1 MSSNKTVIAVDGPS
15 VVVPGAIEA
24 ARQTGAKILLVGNEA
39 TLDGE
44 LNRLS
49 PSGVDLEIVHAPEVA
64 GMDEKPSDILRR
76 KKNASIQVACRLVRD
91 GAAQG
96 VVSAGHSGAS
106 VACGMF
112 IMGRIPGVER
122 PALASLLP
130 TEKEPVVLLDVGATV
145 DCKPYNIFQFGLM
158 GDAFAR
164 DILNKES
171 PRVGLLSI
179 GEEEG
184 KGNSQVKEAYEL
196 FKMAQNLNFSGNI
209 EGRDLFTGEM
219 DVAVCDGFVGNVALK
234 LSEGLGLSL
243 SRDINLDDLF
253 KPCYG
258 AVILELLDASAGEF
272 LGSTTVDY
280 VINVNGENIVL
291 FEDGYFVDKAVKRYR
306 VPSIKNGMN
315 IILAK
320 VPVGKRTSLE
330 ACFLTGDFDVIYNGC
345 TSILAAPSSKI
356 PFGDITRFGMPFY
369 GGNITYKTQLDIDAE
384 CDIRINAALY
394 RGALIKVL
402 VDGSEAGKIAFAPY
416 ELTVEKLKPGKHTVE
431 YILYGN
437 RVNTFGSLHNCG
449 KNSWVGPDHWYS
461 KGDEWSYEYNL
472 KPVGILKSPVIKVI
486 KR

>member
-1 MSSNKTVIAVDGPS
+1 MSSNKTVIAVDAMGGDLGPS

-243 SRDINLDDLF
+243 SRVL
-253 KPCYG
+253 KR
-258 AVILELLDASAGEF
+258 ELLNSGF
-272 LGSTTVDY
+272 LPKLGSLLAKSAFRRFAKVVDY
-280 VINVNGENIVL
+280 AEYGGAPLLGLQNISIVCHGRSNAKASCNATRMATL
-291 FEDGYFVDKAVKRYR
+291 FVEKETNKRLMET
-306 VPSIKNGMN
+306 ICANEE
-315 IILAK
+315 L
-320 VPVGKRTSLE
+320 
-330 ACFLTGDFDVIYNGC
+330 
-345 TSILAAPSSKI
+345 
-356 PFGDITRFGMPFY
+356 TRFGRS
-369 GGNITYKTQLDIDAE
+369 
-384 CDIRINAALY
+384 C
-394 RGALIKVL
+394 
-402 VDGSEAGKIAFAPY
+402 
-416 ELTVEKLKPGKHTVE
+416 
-431 YILYGN
+431 
-437 RVNTFGSLHNCG
+437 
-449 KNSWVGPDHWYS
+449 
-461 KGDEWSYEYNL
+461 
-472 KPVGILKSPVIKVI
+472 
-486 KR
+486 

>member
-1 MSSNKTVIAVDGPS
+1 MSSNKTVIAVDAMGGDLGPS

-219 DVAVCDGFVGNVALK
+219 DVAVCDGVVGNVALK

-243 SRDINLDDLF
+243 SRVL
-253 KPCYG
+253 KR
-258 AVILELLDASAGEF
+258 ELLNSGF
-272 LGSTTVDY
+272 LPKLGSLLAKSAFRRFAKVVDY
-280 VINVNGENIVL
+280 AEYGGAPLLGLQNISIVCHGRSNAKAICNATRMATL
-291 FEDGYFVDKAVKRYR
+291 FVEKETNKRLMET
-306 VPSIKNGMN
+306 ICANEE
-315 IILAK
+315 L
-320 VPVGKRTSLE
+320 
-330 ACFLTGDFDVIYNGC
+330 
-345 TSILAAPSSKI
+345 
-356 PFGDITRFGMPFY
+356 TRFGRS
-369 GGNITYKTQLDIDAE
+369 
-384 CDIRINAALY
+384 C
-394 RGALIKVL
+394 
-402 VDGSEAGKIAFAPY
+402 
-416 ELTVEKLKPGKHTVE
+416 
-431 YILYGN
+431 
-437 RVNTFGSLHNCG
+437 
-449 KNSWVGPDHWYS
+449 
-461 KGDEWSYEYNL
+461 
-472 KPVGILKSPVIKVI
+472 
-486 KR
+486 

>member
-1 MSSNKTVIAVDGPS
+1 MSSNKTVIAVDAMGGDLGPS

-112 IMGRIPGVER
+112 IMGRLPGVER
-122 PALASLLP
+122 PALAALLP
-130 TEKEPVVLLDVGATV
+130 TEKNPVVVLDAGANV
-145 DCKPYNIFQFGLM
+145 DCRPYHLFQFGLM

-164 DILNKES
+164 DLLGYAA
-171 PRVGLLSI
+171 PRVSLLSI

-243 SRDINLDDLF
+243 SRVL
-253 KPCYG
+253 KR
-258 AVILELLDASAGEF
+258 ELLNSGF
-272 LGSTTVDY
+272 LPKLGSLLAKSAFRRFAKVVDY
-280 VINVNGENIVL
+280 AEYGGAPLLGLQNISIVCHGRSNAKAICNATRMATL
-291 FEDGYFVDKAVKRYR
+291 FVEKETNKRLMET
-306 VPSIKNGMN
+306 ICANEE
-315 IILAK
+315 L
-320 VPVGKRTSLE
+320 
-330 ACFLTGDFDVIYNGC
+330 
-345 TSILAAPSSKI
+345 
-356 PFGDITRFGMPFY
+356 TRFGRS
-369 GGNITYKTQLDIDAE
+369 
-384 CDIRINAALY
+384 C
-394 RGALIKVL
+394 
-402 VDGSEAGKIAFAPY
+402 
-416 ELTVEKLKPGKHTVE
+416 
-431 YILYGN
+431 
-437 RVNTFGSLHNCG
+437 
-449 KNSWVGPDHWYS
+449 
-461 KGDEWSYEYNL
+461 
-472 KPVGILKSPVIKVI
+472 
-486 KR
+486 

>member
-1 MSSNKTVIAVDGPS
+1 MSSNKTVIAVDAMGGDLGPS

-184 KGNSQVKEAYEL
+184 KGNSQVKEA
-196 FKMAQNLNFSGNI
+196 
-209 EGRDLFTGEM
+209 
-219 DVAVCDGFVGNVALK
+219 
-234 LSEGLGLSL
+234 
-243 SRDINLDDLF
+243 
-253 KPCYG
+253 
-258 AVILELLDASAGEF
+258 
-272 LGSTTVDY
+272 
-280 VINVNGENIVL
+280 
-291 FEDGYFVDKAVKRYR
+291 
-306 VPSIKNGMN
+306 
-315 IILAK
+315 
-320 VPVGKRTSLE
+320 
-330 ACFLTGDFDVIYNGC
+330 
-345 TSILAAPSSKI
+345 
-356 PFGDITRFGMPFY
+356 
-369 GGNITYKTQLDIDAE
+369 
-384 CDIRINAALY
+384 
-394 RGALIKVL
+394 
-402 VDGSEAGKIAFAPY
+402 
-416 ELTVEKLKPGKHTVE
+416 
-431 YILYGN
+431 
-437 RVNTFGSLHNCG
+437 
-449 KNSWVGPDHWYS
+449 
-461 KGDEWSYEYNL
+461 
-472 KPVGILKSPVIKVI
+472 
-486 KR
+486 

>member
-1 MSSNKTVIAVDGPS
+1 MSSNKTVIAVDAMGGDLGPS

-243 SRDINLDDLF
+243 SRVL
-253 KPCYG
+253 KR
-258 AVILELLDASAGEF
+258 ELLNSGF
-272 LGSTTVDY
+272 LPKLGSLLAKSAFRRFAKVVDY
-280 VINVNGENIVL
+280 AEYGGAPLLGLQNISIVCHGRSNAKAICNATRMATL
-291 FEDGYFVDKAVKRYR
+291 FVEKETNKRLMETICANEER
-306 VPSIKNGMN
+306 
-315 IILAK
+315 
-320 VPVGKRTSLE
+320 
-330 ACFLTGDFDVIYNGC
+330 
-345 TSILAAPSSKI
+345 
-356 PFGDITRFGMPFY
+356 TRFGRS
-369 GGNITYKTQLDIDAE
+369 
-384 CDIRINAALY
+384 C
-394 RGALIKVL
+394 
-402 VDGSEAGKIAFAPY
+402 
-416 ELTVEKLKPGKHTVE
+416 
-431 YILYGN
+431 
-437 RVNTFGSLHNCG
+437 
-449 KNSWVGPDHWYS
+449 
-461 KGDEWSYEYNL
+461 
-472 KPVGILKSPVIKVI
+472 
-486 KR
+486 

>member
-1 MSSNKTVIAVDGPS
+1 MSSNKTVIAVDAMGGDLGPS

-171 PRVGLLSI
+171 PRMGLLSI

-209 EGRDLFTGEM
+209 EGRDLFTGEV

-243 SRDINLDDLF
+243 SRVL
-253 KPCYG
+253 KR
-258 AVILELLDASAGEF
+258 ELLNSGF
-272 LGSTTVDY
+272 LPKLGSLLAKSAFRRFAKVVDY
-280 VINVNGENIVL
+280 AEYGGAPLLGLQNISIVCHGRSNAKAICNATRMATL
-291 FEDGYFVDKAVKRYR
+291 FVEKETNKRLMET
-306 VPSIKNGMN
+306 ICANEE
-315 IILAK
+315 L
-320 VPVGKRTSLE
+320 
-330 ACFLTGDFDVIYNGC
+330 
-345 TSILAAPSSKI
+345 
-356 PFGDITRFGMPFY
+356 TRFGRS
-369 GGNITYKTQLDIDAE
+369 
-384 CDIRINAALY
+384 C
-394 RGALIKVL
+394 
-402 VDGSEAGKIAFAPY
+402 
-416 ELTVEKLKPGKHTVE
+416 
-431 YILYGN
+431 
-437 RVNTFGSLHNCG
+437 
-449 KNSWVGPDHWYS
+449 
-461 KGDEWSYEYNL
+461 
-472 KPVGILKSPVIKVI
+472 
-486 KR
+486 

>member
-1 MSSNKTVIAVDGPS
+1 MSSNKTVIAVDAMGGDLGPS

-122 PALASLLP
+122 PALASLIP

-243 SRDINLDDLF
+243 SRVL
-253 KPCYG
+253 KR
-258 AVILELLDASAGEF
+258 ELLNSGF
-272 LGSTTVDY
+272 LPKLGSLLAKSAFRRFAKVVDY
-280 VINVNGENIVL
+280 AEYGGAPLLGLQNISIVCHGRSNAKAICNATRMATL
-291 FEDGYFVDKAVKRYR
+291 FVEKETNKRLMET
-306 VPSIKNGMN
+306 ICANEE
-315 IILAK
+315 L
-320 VPVGKRTSLE
+320 
-330 ACFLTGDFDVIYNGC
+330 
-345 TSILAAPSSKI
+345 
-356 PFGDITRFGMPFY
+356 TRFGRS
-369 GGNITYKTQLDIDAE
+369 
-384 CDIRINAALY
+384 C
-394 RGALIKVL
+394 
-402 VDGSEAGKIAFAPY
+402 
-416 ELTVEKLKPGKHTVE
+416 
-431 YILYGN
+431 
-437 RVNTFGSLHNCG
+437 
-449 KNSWVGPDHWYS
+449 
-461 KGDEWSYEYNL
+461 
-472 KPVGILKSPVIKVI
+472 
-486 KR
+486 

>member
-1 MSSNKTVIAVDGPS
+1 MSSNKTVIAVDAMGGDLGPS

-164 DILNKES
+164 DILNKEA

-209 EGRDLFTGEM
+209 EGRDLFTGDV

-243 SRDINLDDLF
+243 SRVL
-253 KPCYG
+253 KR
-258 AVILELLDASAGEF
+258 ELLSSGF
-272 LGSTTVDY
+272 LPKLGSLLAKSAFRRFAKVVDY
-280 VINVNGENIVL
+280 AEYGGAPLLGLQNISIVCHGRSNSKAICKATRMATL
-291 FEDGYFVDKAVKRYR
+291 FVEKETNKRLMET
-306 VPSIKNGMN
+306 ICANEE
-315 IILAK
+315 L
-320 VPVGKRTSLE
+320 
-330 ACFLTGDFDVIYNGC
+330 
-345 TSILAAPSSKI
+345 
-356 PFGDITRFGMPFY
+356 TRFGRS
-369 GGNITYKTQLDIDAE
+369 
-384 CDIRINAALY
+384 C
-394 RGALIKVL
+394 
-402 VDGSEAGKIAFAPY
+402 
-416 ELTVEKLKPGKHTVE
+416 
-431 YILYGN
+431 
-437 RVNTFGSLHNCG
+437 
-449 KNSWVGPDHWYS
+449 
-461 KGDEWSYEYNL
+461 
-472 KPVGILKSPVIKVI
+472 
-486 KR
+486 

>member
-1 MSSNKTVIAVDGPS
+1 MSSNKTVIAVDAMGGDLGPS

-49 PSGVDLEIVHAPEVA
+49 PSGVDLEIVHAPEGA

-243 SRDINLDDLF
+243 SRVL
-253 KPCYG
+253 KR
-258 AVILELLDASAGEF
+258 ELLNSGF
-272 LGSTTVDY
+272 LPKLGSLLAKSAFRRFAKVVDY
-280 VINVNGENIVL
+280 AEYGGAPLLGLQNISIVCHGRSNAKAICNATRMATL
-291 FEDGYFVDKAVKRYR
+291 FVEKETNKRLMET
-306 VPSIKNGMN
+306 ICANEE
-315 IILAK
+315 L
-320 VPVGKRTSLE
+320 
-330 ACFLTGDFDVIYNGC
+330 
-345 TSILAAPSSKI
+345 
-356 PFGDITRFGMPFY
+356 TRFGRS
-369 GGNITYKTQLDIDAE
+369 
-384 CDIRINAALY
+384 C
-394 RGALIKVL
+394 
-402 VDGSEAGKIAFAPY
+402 
-416 ELTVEKLKPGKHTVE
+416 
-431 YILYGN
+431 
-437 RVNTFGSLHNCG
+437 
-449 KNSWVGPDHWYS
+449 
-461 KGDEWSYEYNL
+461 
-472 KPVGILKSPVIKVI
+472 
-486 KR
+486 

>member
-1 MSSNKTVIAVDGPS
+1 MSSNKTVIAVDAMGGDLGPS

-130 TEKEPVVLLDVGATV
+130 TEKAPVVLLDVGATV

-243 SRDINLDDLF
+243 SRVL
-253 KPCYG
+253 KR
-258 AVILELLDASAGEF
+258 ELLNSGF
-272 LGSTTVDY
+272 LPKLGSLLAKSAFRRFAKVVDY
-280 VINVNGENIVL
+280 AEYGGAPLLGLQNISIVCHGRSNAKAICNATRMATL
-291 FEDGYFVDKAVKRYR
+291 FVEKETNKRLMET
-306 VPSIKNGMN
+306 ICANEE
-315 IILAK
+315 L
-320 VPVGKRTSLE
+320 
-330 ACFLTGDFDVIYNGC
+330 
-345 TSILAAPSSKI
+345 
-356 PFGDITRFGMPFY
+356 TRFGRS
-369 GGNITYKTQLDIDAE
+369 
-384 CDIRINAALY
+384 C
-394 RGALIKVL
+394 
-402 VDGSEAGKIAFAPY
+402 
-416 ELTVEKLKPGKHTVE
+416 
-431 YILYGN
+431 
-437 RVNTFGSLHNCG
+437 
-449 KNSWVGPDHWYS
+449 
-461 KGDEWSYEYNL
+461 
-472 KPVGILKSPVIKVI
+472 
-486 KR
+486 

>member
-1 MSSNKTVIAVDGPS
+1 MSSNKTVIAVDAMGGDLGPS

-196 FKMAQNLNFSGNI
+196 FKMAQNLNVSGNI

-243 SRDINLDDLF
+243 SRVL
-253 KPCYG
+253 KR
-258 AVILELLDASAGEF
+258 ELLNSGF
-272 LGSTTVDY
+272 LPKLGSLLAKSAFRRFAKVVDY
-280 VINVNGENIVL
+280 AEYGGAPLLGLQNISIVCHGRSNAKAICNATRMATL
-291 FEDGYFVDKAVKRYR
+291 FVEKETNKRLMET
-306 VPSIKNGMN
+306 ICANEE
-315 IILAK
+315 L
-320 VPVGKRTSLE
+320 
-330 ACFLTGDFDVIYNGC
+330 
-345 TSILAAPSSKI
+345 
-356 PFGDITRFGMPFY
+356 TRFGRS
-369 GGNITYKTQLDIDAE
+369 
-384 CDIRINAALY
+384 C
-394 RGALIKVL
+394 
-402 VDGSEAGKIAFAPY
+402 
-416 ELTVEKLKPGKHTVE
+416 
-431 YILYGN
+431 
-437 RVNTFGSLHNCG
+437 
-449 KNSWVGPDHWYS
+449 
-461 KGDEWSYEYNL
+461 
-472 KPVGILKSPVIKVI
+472 
-486 KR
+486 

>member
-1 MSSNKTVIAVDGPS
+1 MSSNKTVIAVDAMGGDLGPS

-179 GEEEG
+179 GEEDG

-243 SRDINLDDLF
+243 SRVL
-253 KPCYG
+253 KR
-258 AVILELLDASAGEF
+258 ELLNSGF
-272 LGSTTVDY
+272 LPKLGSLLAKSAFRRFAKVVDY
-280 VINVNGENIVL
+280 AEYGGAPLLGLQNISIVCHGRSNAKAICNATRMATL
-291 FEDGYFVDKAVKRYR
+291 FVEKETNKRLMET
-306 VPSIKNGMN
+306 ICANEE
-315 IILAK
+315 L
-320 VPVGKRTSLE
+320 
-330 ACFLTGDFDVIYNGC
+330 
-345 TSILAAPSSKI
+345 
-356 PFGDITRFGMPFY
+356 TRFGRS
-369 GGNITYKTQLDIDAE
+369 
-384 CDIRINAALY
+384 C
-394 RGALIKVL
+394 
-402 VDGSEAGKIAFAPY
+402 
-416 ELTVEKLKPGKHTVE
+416 
-431 YILYGN
+431 
-437 RVNTFGSLHNCG
+437 
-449 KNSWVGPDHWYS
+449 
-461 KGDEWSYEYNL
+461 
-472 KPVGILKSPVIKVI
+472 
-486 KR
+486 

>member
-1 MSSNKTVIAVDGPS
+1 MSSNKTVIAVDAMGGDLGPS

-130 TEKEPVVLLDVGATV
+130 TEKEAVVLLDVGATV

-243 SRDINLDDLF
+243 SRVL
-253 KPCYG
+253 KR
-258 AVILELLDASAGEF
+258 ELLNSGF
-272 LGSTTVDY
+272 LPKLGSLLAKSAFRRFAKVVDY
-280 VINVNGENIVL
+280 AEYGGAPLLGLQNISIVCHGRSNAKAICNATRMATL
-291 FEDGYFVDKAVKRYR
+291 FVEKETNKRLMET
-306 VPSIKNGMN
+306 ICANEE
-315 IILAK
+315 L
-320 VPVGKRTSLE
+320 
-330 ACFLTGDFDVIYNGC
+330 
-345 TSILAAPSSKI
+345 
-356 PFGDITRFGMPFY
+356 TRFGRS
-369 GGNITYKTQLDIDAE
+369 
-384 CDIRINAALY
+384 C
-394 RGALIKVL
+394 
-402 VDGSEAGKIAFAPY
+402 
-416 ELTVEKLKPGKHTVE
+416 
-431 YILYGN
+431 
-437 RVNTFGSLHNCG
+437 
-449 KNSWVGPDHWYS
+449 
-461 KGDEWSYEYNL
+461 
-472 KPVGILKSPVIKVI
+472 
-486 KR
+486 

>member
-1 MSSNKTVIAVDGPS
+1 MSSNKTVIAVDAMGGDLGPS

-243 SRDINLDDLF
+243 SRVL
-253 KPCYG
+253 KR
-258 AVILELLDASAGEF
+258 ELLNSGF
-272 LGSTTVDY
+272 LPKLGSLLAKSAFRRFAKVVDY
-280 VINVNGENIVL
+280 AEYGGAPLLGLQNISIVCHGRSNAKAICNATRMATL
-291 FEDGYFVDKAVKRYR
+291 FVEKETYKRLMET
-306 VPSIKNGMN
+306 ICANEE
-315 IILAK
+315 L
-320 VPVGKRTSLE
+320 
-330 ACFLTGDFDVIYNGC
+330 
-345 TSILAAPSSKI
+345 
-356 PFGDITRFGMPFY
+356 TRFGRS
-369 GGNITYKTQLDIDAE
+369 
-384 CDIRINAALY
+384 C
-394 RGALIKVL
+394 
-402 VDGSEAGKIAFAPY
+402 
-416 ELTVEKLKPGKHTVE
+416 
-431 YILYGN
+431 
-437 RVNTFGSLHNCG
+437 
-449 KNSWVGPDHWYS
+449 
-461 KGDEWSYEYNL
+461 
-472 KPVGILKSPVIKVI
+472 
-486 KR
+486 

>member
-1 MSSNKTVIAVDGPS
+1 MSSNKTVIAVDAMGGDLGPS

-243 SRDINLDDLF
+243 SRVL
-253 KPCYG
+253 KR
-258 AVILELLDASAGEF
+258 ELLNSGF
-272 LGSTTVDY
+272 LPKLGSLLAKSAFRRFAKVVDY
-280 VINVNGENIVL
+280 AE
-291 FEDGYFVDKAVKRYR
+291 
-306 VPSIKNGMN
+306 
-315 IILAK
+315 
-320 VPVGKRTSLE
+320 
-330 ACFLTGDFDVIYNGC
+330 
-345 TSILAAPSSKI
+345 
-356 PFGDITRFGMPFY
+356 Y
-369 GGNITYKTQLDIDAE
+369 GGAPLLGLQNISIV
-384 CDIRINAALY
+384 CHGRSNAKAICNATRMATL
-394 RGALIKVL
+394 
-402 VDGSEAGKIAFAPY
+402 F
-416 ELTVEKLKPGKHTVE
+416 VEKETNK
-431 YILYGN
+431 N
-437 RVNTFGSLHNCG
+437 RHSLQPHSSGC
-449 KNSWVGPDHWYS
+449 
-461 KGDEWSYEYNL
+461 
-472 KPVGILKSPVIKVI
+472 
-486 KR
+486 

>member
-1 MSSNKTVIAVDGPS
+1 MSSNKTVIAVDAMGGDLGPS
-15 VVVPGAIEA
+15 VVIPGAIEA

-243 SRDINLDDLF
+243 SRVL
-253 KPCYG
+253 KR
-258 AVILELLDASAGEF
+258 ELLNSGF
-272 LGSTTVDY
+272 LPKLGSLLAKSAFRRFAKVVDY
-280 VINVNGENIVL
+280 AEYGGAPLLGLQNISIVCHGRSNAKAICNATRMATL
-291 FEDGYFVDKAVKRYR
+291 FVEKETNKRLMET
-306 VPSIKNGMN
+306 ICANEE
-315 IILAK
+315 L
-320 VPVGKRTSLE
+320 
-330 ACFLTGDFDVIYNGC
+330 
-345 TSILAAPSSKI
+345 
-356 PFGDITRFGMPFY
+356 TRFGRS
-369 GGNITYKTQLDIDAE
+369 
-384 CDIRINAALY
+384 C
-394 RGALIKVL
+394 
-402 VDGSEAGKIAFAPY
+402 
-416 ELTVEKLKPGKHTVE
+416 
-431 YILYGN
+431 
-437 RVNTFGSLHNCG
+437 
-449 KNSWVGPDHWYS
+449 
-461 KGDEWSYEYNL
+461 
-472 KPVGILKSPVIKVI
+472 
-486 KR
+486 